1 MGFFNFIETFF
12 FISLAITF
20 VLIMM
25 LVYHFKERLT
35 TLEKKTETI
44 MDIMNGFFKEMS
56 VIKTLCIQSASL
68 TQLSNINTVDESI
81 PKIVVSDTDSE
92 YDSESDDEH
101 DDSDYNDDIP
111 LIQIHPINAPI
122 YPEMDEFEIIEATL
136 DNDNELN
143 IDVEIESN
151 PHQPEDEPLEV
162 DLDVNLD
169 TEPLEVDNNI
179 NEIITGEL
187 NKLLD
192 SIVDDEVS
200 NEEKLTVEE
209 VVLEKSTILTIDDYK
224 KMDISELRT
233 LVIEKGLVTDSKKM
247 KKNELIRIL
256 AE

>member
-56 VIKTLCIQSASL
+56 VIKTLCIQSAG
-68 TQLSNINTVDESI
+68 LSQIPTNVT

-92 YDSESDDEH
+92 YDTETDDDEDEDEYSDDDGEIIQ
-101 DDSDYNDDIP
+101 N
-111 LIQIHPINAPI
+111 IQIHPTEI
-122 YPEMDEFEIIEATL
+122 DEFEIITSALESE
-136 DNDNELN
+136 NELN

-151 PHQPEDEPLEV
+151 PELDFNEEPEPEPEPEPEIESLEEVNEIVTEKLDIILDTILEQEVLDEV
-162 DLDVNLD
+162 DEIEKKE
-169 TEPLEVDNNI
+169 TESEPES
-179 NEIITGEL
+179 EA
-187 NKLLD
+187 
-192 SIVDDEVS
+192 
-200 NEEKLTVEE
+200 EEKVILTVE
-209 VVLEKSTILTIDDYK
+209 DYK

-233 LVIEKGLVTDSKKM
+233 LVIQQGLVTDTKKL

-256 AE
+256 TE